1 MQLPCPQGIDGMIT
15 ILYIVL
21 HTPSPPVAHHT
32 HSETRVRYWNAYML
46 FYEAVDKGRSGEI
59 TPSKSSELPSPL
71 LPPTGDEGLK
81 QLQVYITVHQYLLK
95 HHRGFG

>member
-1 MQLPCPQGIDGMIT
+1 
-15 ILYIVL
+15 
-21 HTPSPPVAHHT
+21 
-32 HSETRVRYWNAYML
+32 ML

-81 QLQVYITVHQYLLK
+81 QLQVYIYISICWPNYNNVHVHY
-95 HHRGFG
+95 